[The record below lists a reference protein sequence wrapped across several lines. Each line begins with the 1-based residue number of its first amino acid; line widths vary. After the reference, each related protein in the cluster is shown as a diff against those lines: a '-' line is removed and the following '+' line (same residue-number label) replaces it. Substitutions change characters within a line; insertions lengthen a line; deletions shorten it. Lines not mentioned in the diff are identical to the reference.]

1 MTKIER
7 IKLINCRSEILE
19 WILEGDDV
27 LSKNLGVNVPQ
38 NWSEFGKDIFEYS
51 LNAVSQNPESQTW
64 WTYLPI
70 IIKTNTVTGTCGF
83 KGEPKDG
90 IVEIGYEVAKSF
102 RNKGY
107 ASEMVNLLIEIAFKS
122 NLVNSIIAHTLALDN
137 PSVSVLKKC
146 EFKFVKEFYDKEDGM
161 LWQWRRDQ

>member
-7 IKLINCRSEILE
+7 IKLINCSSEILE

-38 NWSEFGKDIFEYS
+38 NWSEFGKNIFEYS
-51 LNAVSQNPESQTW
+51 LNTVTQNPESKIW

-70 IIKTNTVTGTCGF
+70 IIKTNTLAGTCGF

-90 IVEIGYEVAKSF
+90 IVEIG
-102 RNKGY
+102 
-107 ASEMVNLLIEIAFKS
+107 
-122 NLVNSIIAHTLALDN
+122 
-137 PSVSVLKKC
+137 LK
-146 EFKFVKEFYDKEDGM
+146 
-161 LWQWRRDQ
+161 